1 MDEQIFKDEEITPI
15 EPVEEA
21 IAEDS
26 FFKEPLPE
34 TPVIKE
40 TPVEETIIDTPVIE
54 EPQEE
59 APVEEEASD
68 AADVADAVETT
79 GKRQRKESLLFKY
92 GVIAFLEILA
102 IISIFLIFITRNIKA
117 PIKSIYDESVENFL
131 DSAVDNVKSWFENQ
145 VTVMNVFQKAIVNE
159 TDSPENIKKRVKTV
173 PKPDGFEYVMVFWDT
188 NTDAK
193 DGGPETFNT
202 KGGSSTAGI
211 LQKEYYINHQK
222 SDVSVWLES
231 PRVAAAGGFTMPLFV
246 KSEFIDEKTGKK
258 INGGC
263 VGFLELEPITHL
275 GKTFYNTGRISI
287 YDDKNEIRAGEDILA
302 EDDLDHLEIYTKTF
316 NLSNKVWTVVASVE
330 KSEIHQISSRLQN
343 ISLIGGFVIA
353 IILMILE
360 LLIIRIIIGKFA
372 DIKNNI
378 DDLNTGD
385 KDLTKRI
392 TIYHNNEIS
401 QVKRSVNTFVNTVH
415 ETVREIGSAN
425 DNLKSTFDNVKTQL
439 DATKSQRDNISSEIQ
454 TATETLEAE
463 DKSVTD
469 TSQLVS
475 QISSNISTLNQMI
488 DSQVD
493 AITQASAGI
502 EQMIGNIQSITNSVD
517 KMAGEFTEL
526 NAATAEGIEKNRI
539 VNELLNTV
547 LAQSKTLQDTNMVIA
562 SISSQ
567 TNLLSM
573 NAMIESAHAG
583 EAGKGFAV
591 VAEEIRKLADTSAA
605 QSKSIGEN
613 LKLIAANI
621 QKVVESADSSKAS
634 FEVVSD
640 KTNNTSE
647 LVYSIK
653 KATEEQSEGSKH
665 LLETLSKMNNISV
678 SVQRSSKK
686 IEDRAQTVL
695 TSIEGLKESSSNMAQ
710 NFNKIVSTTEVT
722 QKTTQNLHQLTEDM
736 TNAVNDISE
745 RIDEFKV

>member
-1 MDEQIFKDEEITPI
+1 MEEQKRERVKEK
-15 EPVEEA
+15 PVK
-21 IAEDS
+21 
-26 FFKEPLPE
+26 KE
-34 TPVIKE
+34 K
-40 TPVEETIIDTPVIE
+40 
-54 EPQEE
+54 
-59 APVEEEASD
+59 
-68 AADVADAVETT
+68 
-79 GKRQRKESLLFKY
+79 KQRKESLLFKY
-92 GVIAFLEILA
+92 GIIAFFEILT
-102 IISIFLIFITRNIKA
+102 IISVFLVFISSNIKA
-117 PIKSIYDESVENFL
+117 PIKTIYDESIQNFL
-131 DSAVDNVKSWFENQ
+131 DSAVDNVKSWFDNQ
-145 VTVMNVFQKAIVNE
+145 VNVLNVFQRSVVDPVDN
-159 TDSPENIKKRVKTV
+159 PEHIKQRIKTV
-173 PKPDGFEYVMVFWDT
+173 TKPDGFEYVMVFWDT
-188 NTDAK
+188 DTSAQ
-193 DGGPETFNT
+193 DGGPQTYNT

-211 LQKEYYINHQK
+211 LQKEYYINHK
-222 SDVSVWLES
+222 KDNVDVWLES
-231 PRVAAAGGFTMPLFV
+231 PRTTVVTAGGYIMPLFV
-246 KSEFIDEKTGKK
+246 KSDFIDDKTGEKVT
-258 INGGC
+258 GGC
-263 VGFLELEPITHL
+263 VGFLELEPINKL
-275 GKTFYNTGRISI
+275 GKRFFKTGRISV
-287 YDDKNEIRAGEDILA
+287 YDDTNSLRAGEDILG
-302 EDDLDHLEIYTKTF
+302 ETDINHLEVFTKTF
-316 NLSNKVWTVVASVE
+316 ALNNKVWKVIATVE
-330 KSEIHQISSRLQN
+330 KREILQIANQMQKV
-343 ISLIGGFVIA
+343 SLIGGFGIA

-360 LLIIRIIIGKFA
+360 LIIIKIIIGKF
-372 DIKNNI
+372 DSIKKNI

-385 KDLTKRI
+385 KDLTKRL

-401 QVKRSVNTFVNTVH
+401 MVKKSVNTFVNTVH

-425 DNLKSTFDNVKTQL
+425 YNLKSTFTNVKAQL
-439 DATKSQRDNISSEIQ
+439 DETKNQMDNITSEIH
-454 TATETLEAE
+454 TATTTLEAE

-469 TSQLVS
+469 TSELVS
-475 QISSNISTLNQMI
+475 QISSNINTLNQMI

-502 EQMIGNIQSITNSVD
+502 EQMIGNIQSITTSID

-526 NAATAEGIEKNRI
+526 NAATVEGIEKNRI
-539 VNELLNTV
+539 VNELLNSV

-591 VAEEIRKLADTSAA
+591 VAEEIRKLADTSAT

-621 QKVVESADSSKAS
+621 QKVVESADLSKAS

-686 IEDRAQTVL
+686 IGDRALSVL
-695 TSIEGLKESSSNMAQ
+695 DSIAGLKESSKNMAN

-722 QKTTQNLHQLTEDM
+722 QETTRNLHQLTEDM
-736 TNAVNDISE
+736 NKAVNDISD

>member
-1 MDEQIFKDEEITPI
+1 MAEQNLATEVKPEIQ
-15 EPVEEA
+15 
-21 IAEDS
+21 
-26 FFKEPLPE
+26 KE
-34 TPVIKE
+34 K
-40 TPVEETIIDTPVIE
+40 
-54 EPQEE
+54 
-59 APVEEEASD
+59 
-68 AADVADAVETT
+68 
-79 GKRQRKESLLFKY
+79 KKRKESLLIKY
-92 GVIAFLEILA
+92 GAIAFLEILA
-102 IISIFLIFITRNIKA
+102 IVSVFLIFITRNIKA
-117 PIKSIYDESVENFL
+117 PIKSIYDESIENFL

-145 VTVMNVFQKAIVNE
+145 VTVMNVFQRAVVDAVDN
-159 TDSPENIKKRVKTV
+159 PENIKHRIKTV
-173 PKPDGFEYVMVFWDT
+173 PKPDGYEYVMVFWDT
-188 NTDAK
+188 NHDAK

-202 KGGSSTAGI
+202 KGGTSKAGI
-211 LQKEYYINHQK
+211 LQKEYYVNHQK

-246 KSEFIDEKTGKK
+246 KSEFVDDKTGQK
-258 INGGC
+258 ISGGC

-275 GKTFYNTGRISI
+275 GKKFFKTGKISI
-287 YDDKNEIRAGEDILA
+287 YDDKNEIRAGDDILA
-302 EDDLDHLEIYTKTF
+302 EENTDHLEMYTKTF

-330 KSEIHQISSRLQN
+330 KDEIHAISNQLQAL
-343 ISLIGGFVIA
+343 SLAGGFVIA
-353 IILMILE
+353 VILMILE
-360 LLIIRIIIGKFA
+360 LLIIKIIIGKFES
-372 DIKNNI
+372 IKKNI

-385 KDLTKRI
+385 KDLTKRLEI
-392 TIYHNNEIS
+392 FHNNEIS
-401 QVKRSVNTFVNTVH
+401 QVKRSVNMFVNTVH
-415 ETVREIGSAN
+415 QTVSEIGRAN
-425 DNLKSTFDNVKTQL
+425 YNLKETFENVKGQL
-439 DATKSQRDNISSEIQ
+439 DATKNQMDNITSEIQ
-454 TATETLEAE
+454 AATTTLEAE

-469 TSQLVS
+469 TSDLVA
-475 QISSNISTLNQMI
+475 QISSNITTLNQMI
-488 DSQVD
+488 DSQVE

-502 EQMIGNIQSITNSVD
+502 EQMIGNIQSISGSID

-526 NAATAEGIEKNRI
+526 NAATVEGIEKNRI
-539 VNELLNTV
+539 VNELLNSV

-591 VAEEIRKLADTSAA
+591 VAEEIRKLADTSAT

-613 LKLIAANI
+613 LKLIAENI
-621 QKVVESADSSKAS
+621 KKVVESADLSKAS
-634 FEVVSD
+634 FEIVSD

-686 IEDRAQTVL
+686 IGDRALTVL
-695 TSIEGLKESSSNMAQ
+695 DAIAGLKESSKNMAQ

-722 QKTTQNLHQLTEDM
+722 QETTKNLHNLTEDM
-736 TNAVNDISE
+736 TQAVNNISE

>member
-1 MDEQIFKDEEITPI
+1 MEEQIILEEGKS
-15 EPVEEA
+15 
-21 IAEDS
+21 AE
-26 FFKEPLPE
+26 KE
-34 TPVIKE
+34 K
-40 TPVEETIIDTPVIE
+40 
-54 EPQEE
+54 
-59 APVEEEASD
+59 
-68 AADVADAVETT
+68 
-79 GKRQRKESLLFKY
+79 KQRKESLLFKY
-92 GVIAFLEILA
+92 GVIGFLEILA
-102 IISIFLIFITRNIKA
+102 IISLFIVFMSHNIKA
-117 PIKSIYDESVENFL
+117 PIKSIYDEAINNFL
-131 DSAVDNVKSWFENQ
+131 DSAVDNVKMWFENQ
-145 VTVMNVFQKAIVNE
+145 VTVMNVFQRAIVDKV
-159 TDSPENIKKRVKTV
+159 DSPEKIKERVKTV
-173 PKPDGFEYVMVFWDT
+173 PKPEGFEYCMVFWDT

-202 KGGSSTAGI
+202 KGGTSKAGI
-211 LQKEYYINHQK
+211 LQKEYYINHKK

-231 PRVAAAGGFTMPLFV
+231 PRMAAAGGYTMPLFV
-246 KSEFIDEKTGKK
+246 KSEFTDEKTGEK

-263 VGFLELEPITHL
+263 VGFLELEPITTL
-275 GKTFYNTGRISI
+275 GKTFFRTGRISV
-287 YDDKNEIRAGEDILA
+287 YDDANALRAGEDILG
-302 EDDLDHLEIYTKTF
+302 ETDINHLQVYTKTF
-316 NLSNKVWTVVASVE
+316 NLNNKVWKVIATVE
-330 KSEIHQISSRLQN
+330 KDEVQEISRRLQRE
-343 ISLIGGFVIA
+343 SLIGGIVIA
-353 IILMILE
+353 FILMILE
-360 LLIIRIIIGKFA
+360 LFIIRTIIVKFSA
-372 DIKNNI
+372 IKKNI

-385 KDLTKRI
+385 KDLTKRL

-401 QVKRSVNTFVNTVH
+401 QVKKSVNTFVNTVH
-415 ETVREIGSAN
+415 ETVREIGNAN
-425 DNLKSTFDNVKTQL
+425 DDLKDTFENVKKQL
-439 DATKSQRDNISSEIQ
+439 DETRTQMNNISNEIQ
-454 TATETLEAE
+454 AATTTLEAE
-463 DKSVTD
+463 DKSVTG
-469 TSQLVS
+469 TSDLVA
-475 QISSNISTLNQMI
+475 QISSNITTLNQMI

-493 AITQASAGI
+493 SITQASAGI
-502 EQMIGNIQSITNSVD
+502 EQMIGNIQSISGSVD

-539 VNELLNTV
+539 VNELLNSV

-591 VAEEIRKLADTSAA
+591 VAEEIRKLADTSAT

-613 LKLIAANI
+613 LKLIAQNI
-621 QKVVESADSSKAS
+621 QKVVESADLSKAS

-686 IEDRAQTVL
+686 IGDRALSVL
-695 TSIEGLKESSSNMAQ
+695 DAIAGLKESSKNMAQ

-722 QKTTQNLHQLTEDM
+722 QETTKNLNKLTEDM
-736 TNAVNDISE
+736 TQAVNNISE

>member
-1 MDEQIFKDEEITPI
+1 MSRNK
-15 EPVEEA
+15 
-21 IAEDS
+21 S
-26 FFKEPLPE
+26 
-34 TPVIKE
+34 
-40 TPVEETIIDTPVIE
+40 
-54 EPQEE
+54 
-59 APVEEEASD
+59 
-68 AADVADAVETT
+68 
-79 GKRQRKESLLFKY
+79 QRKESLLIKY

-102 IISIFLIFITRNIKA
+102 FISAFLIFISSNIKA
-117 PIKSIYDESVENFL
+117 PIQTIYEESVETIL
-131 DSAVDNVKSWFENQ
+131 DAAVDDVKSWFENQ
-145 VTVMNVFQKAIVNE
+145 VNVMHVFQRAVVDPVDN
-159 TDSPENIKKRVKTV
+159 TENIKHRIKTV
-173 PKPDGFEYVMVFWDT
+173 KKPDGFEYVMVFWDT
-188 NTDAK
+188 DTSAK
-193 DGGPETFNT
+193 DGGPQTYNT
-202 KGGSSTAGI
+202 KGGSSVAGI
-211 LQKEYYINHQK
+211 LQKEYYVNHKK

-246 KSEFIDEKTGKK
+246 KSEFVDDKTGEK
-258 INGGC
+258 ISGGC
-263 VGFLELEPITHL
+263 VGFLELEPINRL
-275 GKTFYNTGRISI
+275 GKTFFKTGRISV
-287 YDDKNEIRAGEDILA
+287 YDDTNSLRAGEDILG
-302 EDDLDHLEIYTKTF
+302 ETDINHLEVFTKTF
-316 NLSNKVWTVVASVE
+316 TLNNKVWKVIATVE
-330 KSEIHQISSRLQN
+330 KQEIHAIANRMQN

-353 IILMILE
+353 FILMVLE
-360 LLIIRIIIGKFA
+360 LIIIKIIIGKF
-372 DIKNNI
+372 DSIKKNI

-385 KDLTKRI
+385 KDLTKRLQI
-392 TIYHNNEIS
+392 FHNNEIS
-401 QVKRSVNTFVNTVH
+401 QVKKSVNTFVNTVH

-425 DNLKSTFDNVKTQL
+425 YNLRETFENVKTGL
-439 DATKSQRDNISSEIQ
+439 DETKTQMENIANEIQ
-454 TATETLEAE
+454 TATATLAEE
-463 DKSVTD
+463 DKSVNG
-469 TSQLVS
+469 TSELVS
-475 QISSNISTLNQMI
+475 QISSNITTLNQMI

-502 EQMIGNIQSITNSVD
+502 EEMIGNIQSISGSVD

-526 NAATAEGIEKNRI
+526 NAATVEGIEKNRI
-539 VNELLNTV
+539 VNELLNSV

-591 VAEEIRKLADTSAA
+591 VAEEIRKLADTSAT

-613 LKLIAANI
+613 LKLIAQNI
-621 QKVVESADSSKAS
+621 QKVVESADLSKAS

-686 IEDRAQTVL
+686 IGDRALSVL
-695 TSIEGLKESSSNMAQ
+695 DSIAGLKESSKNMAN

-722 QKTTQNLHQLTEDM
+722 QETTRKLHSLTEDM
-736 TNAVNDISE
+736 TKAVNNISD